1 MGGDA
6 LVLPVS
12 ADASRAIRPGAAHIV
27 QFGSI
32 GIEQT
37 FAQFPPNLLQFR
49 LPRCFDEDGKG
60 VGRIVTPKSRR
71 GS

>member
-12 ADASRAIRPGAAHIV
+12 ADASRAIRPGGAHIV

-49 LPRCFDEDGKG
+49 LPRASTK
-60 VGRIVTPKSRR
+60 TAR
-71 GS
+71 GSGGS